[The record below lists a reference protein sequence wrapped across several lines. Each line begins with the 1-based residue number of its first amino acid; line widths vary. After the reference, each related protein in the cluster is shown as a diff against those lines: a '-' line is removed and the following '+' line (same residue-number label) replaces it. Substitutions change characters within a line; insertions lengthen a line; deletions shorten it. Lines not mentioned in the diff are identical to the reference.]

1 MAINY
6 QQVRFAGAYGTPSQL
21 PPCVK
26 PEVSFAGRS
35 NVGKSSLMNKL
46 FNRKGLVKVSAKP
59 GKTTTINF
67 FPTETVDFVDLP
79 GYGFAKVSA
88 QEHERWSKLMDAY
101 FESERD
107 HALVVCLIDIRHDAS
122 PLDVQMIALH
132 QGGQGQ
138 PRQAATA
145 GPHPLPSA
153 RGAGRHADPRVQ
165 RADRPGHRHA
175 QEPHCRRHGPI
186 GVGTGTA
193 AAIRHTGHPW
203 TRAFVSR
210 QPHTLYN
217 ACETRCVRH
226 V

>member
-67 FPTETVDFVDLP
+67 FPTESVDFVDLP

-88 QEHERWSKLMDAY
+88 QEHERWSKLMDSY
-101 FESERD
+101 FEGERD
-107 HALVVCLIDIRHDAS
+107 HALVVCLVDIRHDAS
-122 PLDVQMIALH
+122 PLDVQMIASSPRRTRSAAASSNSRSAPSAVSSRRRATRRSSSAARRPVRASTRSRPSSP
-132 QGGQGQ
+132 Q
-138 PRQAATA
+138 PR
-145 GPHPLPSA
+145 
-153 RGAGRHADPRVQ
+153 
-165 RADRPGHRHA
+165 
-175 QEPHCRRHGPI
+175 
-186 GVGTGTA
+186 
-193 AAIRHTGHPW
+193 
-203 TRAFVSR
+203 VSKKDI
-210 QPHTLYN
+210 LD
-217 ACETRCVRH
+217 E
-226 V
+226 

>member
-6 QQVRFAGAYGTPSQL
+6 QQVRVAGAYGTPSQL

-67 FPTETVDFVDLP
+67 FPTESVDFVDLP

-88 QEHERWSKLMDAY
+88 QEHERWSKLMDSY
-101 FESERD
+101 FEGERD

-122 PLDVQMIALH
+122 PLDVQMIAYLH
-132 QGGQGQ
+132 KLG
-138 PRQAATA
+138 
-145 GPHPLPSA
+145 LPFAIVFNRSA
-153 RGAGRHADPRVQ
+153 RSAASSRRRATRRSSCAARRPARASTRSRTSLPPPRANRGRHR
-165 RADRPGHRHA
+165 DR
-175 QEPHCRRHGPI
+175 RRDQAHGAPVDARI
-186 GVGTGTA
+186 
-193 AAIRHTGHPW
+193 
-203 TRAFVSR
+203 
-210 QPHTLYN
+210 
-217 ACETRCVRH
+217 CE
-226 V
+226 

>member
-67 FPTETVDFVDLP
+67 SPTESVDFVDLP

-88 QEHERWSKLMDAY
+88 QEHERWSKLMDSY
-101 FESERD
+101 FEGERD
-107 HALVVCLIDIRHDAS
+107 HALVVCLVDIRHDAS
-122 PLDVQMIALH
+122 PLDVQMIAYLH
-132 QGGQGQ
+132 KLGLPFAIVFTKADKVSRGKQQQQVRTLCRQLEAPGDTPILVCSAQTGQGIDTLKNLIA
-138 PRQAATA
+138 AAT
-145 GPHPLPSA
+145 G
-153 RGAGRHADPRVQ
+153 Q
-165 RADRPGHRHA
+165 
-175 QEPHCRRHGPI
+175 
-186 GVGTGTA
+186 
-193 AAIRHTGHPW
+193 
-203 TRAFVSR
+203 
-210 QPHTLYN
+210 
-217 ACETRCVRH
+217 
-226 V
+226 

>member
-122 PLDVQMIALH
+122 PLDVQMIAYLH
-132 QGGQGQ
+132 KLGLPFTKADKVSRGKQQQQVRTLCRQLEAPGDTPILVCSAQTGQGIDTLKNLIA
-138 PRQAATA
+138 AAT
-145 GPHPLPSA
+145 G
-153 RGAGRHADPRVQ
+153 Q
-165 RADRPGHRHA
+165 
-175 QEPHCRRHGPI
+175 
-186 GVGTGTA
+186 
-193 AAIRHTGHPW
+193 
-203 TRAFVSR
+203 
-210 QPHTLYN
+210 
-217 ACETRCVRH
+217 
-226 V
+226 